1 MEPDIEAGFESYVD
15 SMSDVLYHT
24 DDIMRVRALVRYLRR
39 TYAPEEIRNILEQAD
54 ELKYAPADR
63 QANFLRDQ
71 NVLSYTSA
79 PSYEDVHK
87 AMEEYVEKKY
97 QEVDNISRY
106 SELAVFL
113 DDYANNLANKQLF
126 EDRVMEKDFG
136 RASLNVCGEVPP
148 GVCESSGLRKPV
160 LRPEPGRA
168 APLHT
173 L

>member
-1 MEPDIEAGFESYVD
+1 M
-15 SMSDVLYHT
+15 
-24 DDIMRVRALVRYLRR
+24 
-39 TYAPEEIRNILEQAD
+39 
-54 ELKYAPADR
+54 
-63 QANFLRDQ
+63 
-71 NVLSYTSA
+71 LSYTSA

-136 RASLNVCGEVPP
+136 RASLNVWGSSTGRLRELRSPETCPP
-148 GVCESSGLRKPV
+148 P
-160 LRPEPGRA
+160 
-168 APLHT
+168 
-173 L
+173 